1 MKRGELHRGGQV
13 SFLTERVVMALKQ
26 QRAILVRGGRACGIG
41 IICKTIAAEKLVEE
55 LQSNIRV

>member
-1 MKRGELHRGGQV
+1 MKRGELHHGGHV

-41 IICKTIAAEKLVEE
+41 IICKTIAAKKLVEE